1 MRSSALPGVC
11 FVGILLLGGCSG
23 EPITAGFGEP
33 LRITGAQFF
42 EGDLPGLR
50 PLTADE
56 LNAGVK
62 PESPTVTSLM
72 LSNAVIPP
80 REPSRAFSGL
90 ASPGATALGVRFAE
104 LGSGYWL
111 LPTLNADPVSDGA
124 IEWRFRAAFGE
135 DLPPGR
141 QELLLAAIDGN
152 GHAGNQVGLT
162 LCLLPEIP
170 DNGHACNPALEVP
183 QLVVSMGWDAAV
195 DLDLRIVTPSGKLVD
210 PKHPTTADQD
220 SDGDVDP
227 DAEGVG
233 KLDHDSFAHCT
244 PDGRRR
250 ESLVFQ
256 TPPAA
261 GTYLIYAGLFDACG
275 ERGVT
280 LDVSIH
286 SASFTGEGD
295 EVELVETYWTS
306 AQLGAV
312 QADGGAKLG
321 TYITSFTVE

>member
-1 MRSSALPGVC
+1 MKSVSVPCAWFAAVML
-11 FVGILLLGGCSG
+11 IGGCSG
-23 EPITAGFGEP
+23 EPLTAGFGEP
-33 LRITGAQFF
+33 LRITGAQFR
-42 EGDLPGLR
+42 EGDLPGLK

-80 REPSRAFSGL
+80 REPGRAFSGL
-90 ASPGATALGVRFAE
+90 ASPDASAVGVRFAE

-124 IEWRFRAAFGE
+124 LEWRFRAAFGE

-141 QELLLAAIDGN
+141 QDLLLAAIDKN
-152 GHAGNQVGLT
+152 GKAGNQVSLT

-170 DNGHACNPALEVP
+170 DNGNACNPSLAP
-183 QLVVSMGWDAAV
+183 PALVVSMGWDAAV

-210 PKHPTTADQD
+210 PKHPSTADQD

-227 DAEGVG
+227 NADGVG
-233 KLDHDSFAHCT
+233 ILDHDSFANCT
-244 PDGRRR
+244 PDGRQR
-250 ESLVFQ
+250 ENLVFQ
-256 TPPAA
+256 TEPAA
-261 GTYLIYAGLFDACG
+261 GTYLIYAGLYDACG

-280 LDVSIH
+280 LDVSIQ

-295 EVELVETYWTS
+295 ELEQVETYRRS
-306 AQLGAV
+306 AQLSAA

-321 TYITSFTVE
+321 TFITSFTVE